1 MSAIDTE
8 ILAMFNALS
17 PTRQGQLLDSLGQLL
32 EEQGKGHGKEQGKGQ
47 GKRWG
52 KGHGKEQGT
61 QN

>member
-32 EEQGKGHGKEQGKGQ
+32 EEQGKGQ

>member
-32 EEQGKGHGKEQGKGQ
+32 EVQGKGHGKEQ

>member
-32 EEQGKGHGKEQGKGQ
+32 EVQGKGHGKEQGKGQ

>member
-1 MSAIDTE
+1 MSTIDKE
-8 ILAMFNALS
+8 VLAMFNALS

-52 KGHGKEQGT
+52 KGHDKEQGT